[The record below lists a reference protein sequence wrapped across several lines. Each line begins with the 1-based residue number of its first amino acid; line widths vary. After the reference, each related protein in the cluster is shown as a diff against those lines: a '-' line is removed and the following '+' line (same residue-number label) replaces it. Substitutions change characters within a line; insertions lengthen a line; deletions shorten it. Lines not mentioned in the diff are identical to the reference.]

1 MPISFIPY
9 TAVYGPLSLP
19 GTTCQLW
26 LDGADPLGNNSVP
39 ANGATV
45 STWVDKSRNGRNA
58 TQVGGSLTYSSSLQG
73 ITFDGGSSSYYSVP
87 SGTFPT
93 GNTFYSFFL
102 IVRTSLPP
110 DKYSHMFSS
119 GTPVGGQAINMALYP
134 NGLVETG
141 WWTTNIQSASGIVT
155 ANTTIMLGTTYN
167 STGLFLYGNGSTIAS
182 STILGSRN
190 SAASLGYVGAAPEA
204 VNSTQ
209 RFIGTMF
216 EAILFSGALTT
227 PQQQS
232 IEGYLAQKWGLT
244 SQLPPGHPGLRQTL
258 YNGKVYQPQISLKP
272 APYANYY
279 PLSLAGCALWLD
291 AADPAGTGIIPAN
304 GSTVSTWADKSGN
317 GYNGTSGAGPIYT
330 TDAQGRKCMSF
341 TGTQFLE
348 SVVTV
353 SKQNHSLIAV
363 HAPTYTN
370 GFNNSGSTLGG
381 NSSLFRFQIP
391 ANAGGYIV
399 FPFWYNAPLGYVS
412 NYGTT
417 NGALPDN
424 SVAGA
429 ASIIN
434 ANIGP
439 QTQYS
444 YKNGI
449 QQGTESAS
457 LVTGTTP
464 PLTIGRY
471 TPGLSEYYQGYVYE
485 MIIYNTAL
493 TTTQRQNIEGYL
505 AWKWGLQGS
514 LINHPYSSAP
524 PLQYTRGAILPPP
537 TLNAFGRV
545 AYASMTP
552 YYNVTPQTWLSVW
565 QPYLQELVAANSGA
579 TASLSST
586 GASVT
591 STNTGAAIIAPNGNI
606 YYSVVGSSISYYNP
620 TTNAVNSIALGQAID
635 SPSAVLGADGNM
647 YMYPTN
653 ANTGQNIIKITT
665 SNNTASTIS
674 AGTNGWWGMILAPNG
689 NIYGI
694 PARTMT
700 NVLVLNTTTGTRTT
714 ITGTTN
720 GYWGGVLAPNGK
732 IYCIPGPSVAIID
745 PVAGTITPNAVSG
758 GGQANGYFG
767 GVLGWDGNIYCIPS
781 GTTVGVINPN
791 TNTFTTFASNSVFY
805 SGGCLGPDGKIY
817 CIPRSG
823 GAIGVINIATQ
834 SFSASSLSL
843 PTGATYNGATL
854 APSGIIYVS
863 PYTSGSLIY
872 KITFS
877 GLSLSPYL
885 NLCLTPYIN
894 KF

>member
-1 MPISFIPY
+1 M
-9 TAVYGPLSLP
+9 
-19 GTTCQLW
+19 
-26 LDGADPLGNNSVP
+26 DPLGNNTVP

-45 STWVDKSRNGRNA
+45 SSWVDKSRNGRNA
-58 TQVGGSLTYSSSLQG
+58 TQAGGSLTYSSSLQG

-141 WWTTNIQSASGIVT
+141 WWTTNIQSAAGIVT

-167 STGLFLYGNGSTIAS
+167 STGLFLYGNAATIAS

-227 PQQQS
+227 PQRQA

-244 SQLPPGHPGLRQTL
+244 SQLPAGHPGLTQTL

-279 PLSLAGCALWLD
+279 PLSIGGCALWLD
-291 AADPAGTGIIPAN
+291 AADPAGTGTPPAN
-304 GSTVSTWADKSGN
+304 GSTVSTWNDKSGN

-391 ANAGGYIV
+391 ANVGGYIV
-399 FPFWYNAPLGYVS
+399 FPFWYNAPRGYVS

-417 NGALPDN
+417 EGALPDN

-493 TTTQRQNIEGYL
+493 TTTQRQQIEGYL
-505 AWKWGLQGS
+505 AWKWGLQSS
-514 LINHPYSSAP
+514 LPITHPYYSAP
-524 PLQYTRGAILPPP
+524 PLQYTRGAILGAPS
-537 TLNAFGRV
+537 LN
-545 AYASMTP
+545 
-552 YYNVTPQTWLSVW
+552 
-565 QPYLQELVAANSGA
+565 
-579 TASLSST
+579 
-586 GASVT
+586 
-591 STNTGAAIIAPNGNI
+591 
-606 YYSVVGSSISYYNP
+606 
-620 TTNAVNSIALGQAID
+620 
-635 SPSAVLGADGNM
+635 
-647 YMYPTN
+647 
-653 ANTGQNIIKITT
+653 
-665 SNNTASTIS
+665 
-674 AGTNGWWGMILAPNG
+674 
-689 NIYGI
+689 
-694 PARTMT
+694 
-700 NVLVLNTTTGTRTT
+700 
-714 ITGTTN
+714 
-720 GYWGGVLAPNGK
+720 
-732 IYCIPGPSVAIID
+732 
-745 PVAGTITPNAVSG
+745 
-758 GGQANGYFG
+758 
-767 GVLGWDGNIYCIPS
+767 
-781 GTTVGVINPN
+781 
-791 TNTFTTFASNSVFY
+791 
-805 SGGCLGPDGKIY
+805 
-817 CIPRSG
+817 
-823 GAIGVINIATQ
+823 NIAR
-834 SFSASSLSL
+834 L
-843 PTGATYNGATL
+843 PPIVATGGT
-854 APSGIIYVS
+854 
-863 PYTSGSLIY
+863 
-872 KITFS
+872 ITFS
-877 GLSLSPYL
+877 GSYKIHTFTTVGSTNFTITQPYATQLQVLIVGGGGGGGNNCGGGGGAGGVVFLNSQSVAAGSYSVIVGAGGSGGINPGAPIYGSQGSNGTSSTAFGLTGIGGGGGGWSTQAPYVQTSGTDGGCGGGGAGGGATAPSLGGAALQRGGFTGGGQPSTSGPNYGGGGGGGMGSVGSNGSGNTGGNGGNGATYTIGGTAYTLAGGGGGGTYNASGGSGGSGGAGAGAGSPNVSGGNATYYGSGGGGSAGGGNAPVGGSGYQGIVIIAYDYL
-885 NLCLTPYIN
+885 
-894 KF
+894 

>member
-1 MPISFIPY
+1 MPISFVPY
-9 TAVYGPLSLP
+9 TAVYGPLSLA
-19 GTTCQLW
+19 GVTCTLW
-26 LDGADPLGNNSVP
+26 LDGADTTTFVKSGSSI
-39 ANGATV
+39 AQW
-45 STWVDKSRNGRNA
+45 SDKSKSANHCIQATLANAPTVGSAPNGLTSVLFASSTTQLVSLNNIPYTGASVRTVIYVFYLPVTGNKIVTTFGAA
-58 TQVGGSLTYSSSLQG
+58 TANNCYDVSIAAVAGDNIYYPSLYNNDILLNTFTYSSIL
-73 ITFDGGSSSYYSVP
+73 V
-87 SGTFPT
+87 
-93 GNTFYSFFL
+93 
-102 IVRTSLPP
+102 
-110 DKYSHMFSS
+110 
-119 GTPVGGQAINMALYP
+119 GTPCIVYTYYDGASMGGWI
-134 NGLVETG
+134 
-141 WWTTNIQSASGIVT
+141 
-155 ANTTIMLGTTYN
+155 
-167 STGLFLYGNGSTIAS
+167 
-182 STILGSRN
+182 N
-190 SAASLGYVGAAPEA
+190 SANNQTRSTTPATTSTPLYLGARTDGYSSLNGH
-204 VNSTQ
+204 
-209 RFIGTMF
+209 IF
-216 EAILFSGALTT
+216 EAIHFNSILTT
-227 PQQQS
+227 PQRQA

-244 SQLPPGHPGLRQTL
+244 ANLPPGHPGLTQTL
-258 YNGKVYQPQISLKP
+258 YNGKVYQPQISLKS

-279 PLSLAGCALWLD
+279 PLSIASCALWLD
-291 AADPAGTGIIPAN
+291 GADPAGTGIAPAN
-304 GSTVSTWADKSGN
+304 NSAVATWIDKSGN
-317 GYNGTSGAGPIYT
+317 GCNAVATSGTATFQTNIQNSLGSLLFSTQRYSVTYNSFPNSAYTFIIVMYSTTANGYFISGPTDGFIYIGPRGGYFGTFTGNGTWNDTNTNTPNITTTNTWVIGDMVISGSLLSPFVNGTS
-330 TDAQGRKCMSF
+330 
-341 TGTQFLE
+341 
-348 SVVTV
+348 
-353 SKQNHSLIAV
+353 QN
-363 HAPTYTN
+363 T
-370 GFNNSGSTLGG
+370 
-381 NSSLFRFQIP
+381 
-391 ANAGGYIV
+391 
-399 FPFWYNAPLGYVS
+399 
-412 NYGTT
+412 
-417 NGALPDN
+417 
-424 SVAGA
+424 
-429 ASIIN
+429 
-434 ANIGP
+434 
-439 QTQYS
+439 
-444 YKNGI
+444 K
-449 QQGTESAS
+449 
-457 LVTGTTP
+457 TGTTGAINSFA
-464 PLTIGRY
+464 IGVHG
-471 TPGLSEYYQGYVYE
+471 TLNSEYFTGYAAE
-485 MIIYNTAL
+485 ILLFNTAL
-493 TTTQRQNIEGYL
+493 TTNQRQSIEGYL
-505 AWKWGLQGS
+505 AWKWGITLVNTQ
-514 LINHPYSSAP
+514 PYYSAP
-524 PLQYTRGAILPPP
+524 PLEYTRGSILPPP
-537 TLNAFGRV
+537 TLNAFGRLP
-545 AYASMTP
+545 YASQTP
-552 YYNVTPQTWLSVW
+552 YYNVSQQTWLSVW

-700 NVLVLNTTTGTRTT
+700 NVLVLNTTTGTTST

-767 GVLGWDGNIYCIPS
+767 GVLGWDGNIYCIPCS
-781 GTTVGVINPN
+781 GTGAGNAVGIINPT
-791 TNTFTTFASNSVFY
+791 TNTFTTISSTAAFY

-834 SFSASSLSL
+834 SFSVSSMSL
-843 PTGATYNGATL
+843 PTGSTYNGATL

-863 PYTSGSLIY
+863 PYTSGSVIY

>member
-58 TQVGGSLTYSSSLQG
+58 TGGVSPTYNTSQKAIVFNGSSWLTTSYSSVPTNETIFIVYQTTSSAVGANCFMIGPSDFLLGGRLILTVNENDGFGLSFKIGSYGVANGSRLTMAQNQMYIGTTTVASTTSYVYLNGTQGPSSTLTYS
-73 ITFDGGSSSYYSVP
+73 
-87 SGTFPT
+87 GT
-93 GNTFYSFFL
+93 
-102 IVRTSLPP
+102 
-110 DKYSHMFSS
+110 
-119 GTPVGGQAINMALYP
+119 GTTQIGTA
-134 NGLVETG
+134 
-141 WWTTNIQSASGIVT
+141 ASGSAIYIGYIYEIVIY
-155 ANTTIMLGTTYN
+155 NTN
-167 STGLFLYGNGSTIAS
+167 
-182 STILGSRN
+182 
-190 SAASLGYVGAAPEA
+190 
-204 VNSTQ
+204 
-209 RFIGTMF
+209 
-216 EAILFSGALTT
+216 LTT

-244 SQLPPGHPGLRQTL
+244 SQLPPGHQGLKQTL